1 MGITLDESGSQ
12 AVIGLD
18 GAVDISSAAELK
30 TLLLRALHSGKEVRV
45 SLHGATTMDVI
56 VVELLWVAEREASKT
71 GIRFSFAGPA
81 SAEIFA
87 ALSEA
92 GLQQF
97 LFPESQVS
105 MDAG

>member
-12 AVIGLD
+12 ALIGLD

-45 SLHGATTMDVI
+45 SRAGTTELDATA
-56 VVELLWVAEREASKT
+56 VELLWAAECEARKT
-71 GIRFSFAGPA
+71 GVRFSFAGPA
-81 SAEIFA
+81 PAAVSA

-105 MDAG
+105 VDAG

>member
-1 MGITLDESGSQ
+1 MGIALDENGAQ

-30 TLLLRALHSGKEVRV
+30 TLLQQALNSGKAVRV
-45 SLHGATTMDVI
+45 SLDKATDLDVTA
-56 VVELLWVAEREASKT
+56 VQLLWAAEREASKS
-71 GIRFSFAGPA
+71 GVDFSFAGPA
-81 SAEIFA
+81 PVEVCT

-97 LFPESQVS
+97 LTPESKV
-105 MDAG
+105 DTK